1 MSQPEP
7 ARPPATS
14 GLQAL
19 NELTQPPEAL
29 RHHVVGVGADL
40 VDIATFERNLKVG
53 GDRWLAKVFTSV
65 ELNDTDGC
73 SDRLATRFAA
83 KEAVVKALGVGFRD
97 SASPRSVEIACN
109 EDGRPYV
116 TLRDGAAAAAA
127 AAGIDDVLVTM
138 SRDGGLAMAAAWA
151 LAPN

>member
-7 ARPPATS
+7 ARPPTTA

-19 NELTQPPEAL
+19 NAVTQPPEAL
-29 RHHVVGVGADL
+29 RHQVVGVGADL
-40 VDIATFERNLKVG
+40 VDIATFERNVNVG
-53 GDRWLAKVFTSV
+53 GDRWLAKVFTDL
-65 ELNDTDGC
+65 ERNDTDGRA
-73 SDRLATRFAA
+73 DRLATRFAA

-97 SASPRSVEIACN
+97 GASPRSVEIACTD
-109 EDGRPYV
+109 DGRPYV
-116 TLRDGAAAAAA
+116 TLRDGAADAAAVT
-127 AAGIDDVLVTM
+127 GIKEVLISM